1 VSWPGFRGRVCSYFV
16 VGDLDGFVAVA
27 VVASVGG
34 GGRLAGWGRG
44 LPCRLAVHLPSDLD
58 RILIGTRE

>member
-1 VSWPGFRGRVCSYFV
+1 
-16 VGDLDGFVAVA
+16 LDGFVAVA